1 MKAAFFIARRY
12 FLTKG
17 KLNMIHII
25 SLLSISVVAVVTMAL
40 ITGMAVFNGMEDL
53 IRSLFDSFDPQI
65 KVQPM
70 KGKTFAYTPELQR
83 RMAQTEGVELITDV
97 IEDNCVVMYANESDV
112 IKIKGVSDNFV
123 QQGRIDTFIVAGK
136 FQLKDAQQQYAILG
150 RGVQY
155 KLSVNI
161 DNPFASLTF
170 YYPNKDKIKKVGA
183 TDAFNVI
190 NLQPGG
196 VFAIEKQYDDH
207 FVIVPIEV
215 TQSLMNYSHERSYV
229 EIKVKAGFDIET
241 VKERLIK
248 TLGPSFK
255 VLNSEE
261 QHESLIRAMRIE
273 KIIVNIMLT
282 FILAVSSVGI
292 FFCLSMLV
300 IQKRNNIAVLF
311 SLGASRNTI
320 RAIFLAEG
328 ALISFSGAVIG
339 ISLGIGLCLLQ
350 QHYGFVSIGTETSVV
365 DAYPVRLRVSDVLVT
380 TASVILITLLASIRP
395 ALSASKMEITEHIR

>member
-1 MKAAFFIARRY
+1 MKASFFIARRY

-40 ITGMAVFNGMEDL
+40 VTGMAVFNGMEDL

-70 KGKTFAYTPELQR
+70 KGKTFLYTTHLKNSISKTQ
-83 RMAQTEGVELITDV
+83 GVDFITDV
-97 IEDNCVVMYANESDV
+97 IEDNCVMMYANESDV
-112 IKIKGVSDNFV
+112 IKIKGVSDNFI

-136 FQLKDAQQQYAILG
+136 FKLKDAKQNYALLG

-155 KLSVNI
+155 KLSVNVK
-161 DNPFASLTF
+161 NPFAPLTF
-170 YYPNKDKIKKVGA
+170 YYPNKDKIKKIGS
-183 TDAFNVI
+183 TDAFNVM

-207 FVIVPIEV
+207 YVIVPLEV
-215 TQSLMNYSHERSYV
+215 TQSLMKYTDERSYL
-229 EIKVKAGFDIET
+229 EIKVKKGSTIEE
-241 VKERLIK
+241 VQDRLIK
-248 TLGPSFK
+248 TLGPDFK
-255 VLNSEE
+255 VLNGEE

-282 FILAVSSVGI
+282 FILAISSVGI

-300 IQKRNNIAVLF
+300 IQKRNNIAVLL
-311 SLGASRNTI
+311 SLGASRKTI
-320 RAIFLAEG
+320 RNIFLAEG
-328 ALISFSGAVIG
+328 AFISFTGAFIG
-339 ISLGIGLCLLQ
+339 ITLGISICLLQ
-350 QHYGFVSIGTETSVV
+350 QKYGMVSIGTETSVV
-365 DAYPVRLRVSDVLVT
+365 DAYPVRLKVSDILIT
-380 TASVILITLLASIRP
+380 LCSVIVITLLASIRP
-395 ALSASKMEITEHIR
+395 ALSASKVEITEHIR